1 MHLLEVFMN
10 TQLLKATDVARL
22 LNISKALVYRLI
34 VDGQLVAVRFGKTV
48 QVRIEDLNDFISKS
62 MTVKV
67 DS

>member
-1 MHLLEVFMN
+1 MN

-34 VDGQLVAVRFGKTV
+34 ADGQLVAVRFGKTV
-48 QVRIEDLNDFISKS
+48 RVRIEDLNAFISKS

>member
-1 MHLLEVFMN
+1 MN

-48 QVRIEDLNDFISKS
+48 RVRIEDLNDFISKS

>member
-1 MHLLEVFMN
+1 MN

-48 QVRIEDLNDFISKS
+48 RVRIEDLNDFISKS

-67 DS
+67 DR